1 MKIRLRRMSRLLSV
15 AALSVAL
22 FSCADEEI
30 VGGGPRVQEGLPA
43 KIVLKV
49 VSNEN
54 RIETRAAQPD
64 ENEMRVNNLYV
75 FVFDED
81 GNVCKEGSGLYSNPN
96 TTTDDNGK
104 VTGNIVFTARSKNNA
119 QIAGIANITTG
130 NVNSTYELTENQLKE
145 VKTKP
150 QLLALLANLNEQTLE
165 RSSQFIMSGWVTDGK
180 GNEIFNIPGSEDSEK
195 ITEFNCN
202 LQLKR
207 LDAKV
212 EFIVKTEVP
221 AEKIG
226 IWKNFD
232 FRPKDWRVV
241 NVPAQSLVLPKT
253 DGDTGGEKCEYFDT
267 KEMPFER
274 EVRDADYMLD
284 TCSFVFYMPE
294 NRQTPVKSIKEA
306 EITPTPEGGEKE
318 VAARYALREKR
329 DKAAQEPGDDFS
341 SKPGQKY
348 ENGAFTYAPENATYV
363 EMTGTLSYVD
373 GEGYSVNANV
383 KFTVH
388 LGYVNADPD
397 DYNTERNTHYT
408 YTVTLR
414 GVNDIVVE
422 VTAGAQDDEREDR
435 PGYEGDLIYIAEANL
450 YNLDAHYERVL
461 IHLDRSKAMKMTWG
475 VRTPYNKAIYDI
487 KGFENE
493 TEPGG
498 YIDGANIED
507 ENAGYGINDYRWIK
521 FAINEDYGQTDP
533 TKFVKYPGDHNYQG
547 LDNGGTKSGYA
558 PHPENA
564 RLLDVHQLIQRLR
577 DDYTKKGLTTGTV
590 AVTAFIDEYVYV
602 CHPWDLR
609 HDAKT
614 NYLLGKWRDYVGAE
628 DRLLYIIDGD
638 NARFSPDGASSVM
651 SSLLTFRQKSIRTVY
666 DVANP
671 NINSCWGLE
680 SRMEGDLVDVGSTI
694 SGGTS
699 NNNGRLNTLRCLL
712 GDNYDNEE
720 VQDLRWTDVLN
731 TADSYKLNDGHKD
744 ALHAVLMRNRD
755 LNGDDYVQPSE
766 IRWYLAAKD
775 QLVDFYIGE
784 SALDDASHLYPVNP
798 ADRGGHLYWRYTT
811 STAYDG
817 GQSGRSG
824 AWGLYA
830 EECVA
835 LAATSGMRV
844 TELNNRFT
852 YRCVRNLG
860 IDLADPDTEPM
871 ALIPKVTSAESD
883 GTYVIDCSN
892 LSPKARR
899 QSMETGHLPVH
910 NDLSPYNRPYT
921 KFQVATVD
929 QDYPTPSLSV
939 DFRGNESWSND
950 RDWVIYQNDENVTPS
965 GFRVP
970 NLRELLIMQTRLP
983 REAWKT
989 YQGRFTLIS
998 PWHYSRA
1005 MYLSYTTFSRGTY
1018 TTGGGDGTF
1027 NGQNGR
1033 PNKGGG
1039 FRFNAEENSIGATG
1053 AGTGGH
1059 EGYIRAVRDIQ

>member
-1 MKIRLRRMSRLLSV
+1 M
-15 AALSVAL
+15 
-22 FSCADEEI
+22 
-30 VGGGPRVQEGLPA
+30 
-43 KIVLKV
+43 
-49 VSNEN
+49 
-54 RIETRAAQPD
+54 
-64 ENEMRVNNLYV
+64 
-75 FVFDED
+75 
-81 GNVCKEGSGLYSNPN
+81 
-96 TTTDDNGK
+96 
-104 VTGNIVFTARSKNNA
+104 
-119 QIAGIANITTG
+119 
-130 NVNSTYELTENQLKE
+130 
-145 VKTKP
+145 
-150 QLLALLANLNEQTLE
+150 
-165 RSSQFIMSGWVTDGK
+165 
-180 GNEIFNIPGSEDSEK
+180 
-195 ITEFNCN
+195 
-202 LQLKR
+202 
-207 LDAKV
+207 
-212 EFIVKTEVP
+212 
-221 AEKIG
+221 
-226 IWKNFD
+226 
-232 FRPKDWRVV
+232 
-241 NVPAQSLVLPKT
+241 
-253 DGDTGGEKCEYFDT
+253 
-267 KEMPFER
+267 
-274 EVRDADYMLD
+274 
-284 TCSFVFYMPE
+284 
-294 NRQTPVKSIKEA
+294 
-306 EITPTPEGGEKE
+306 
-318 VAARYALREKR
+318 
-329 DKAAQEPGDDFS
+329 
-341 SKPGQKY
+341 
-348 ENGAFTYAPENATYV
+348 
-363 EMTGTLSYVD
+363 
-373 GEGYSVNANV
+373 
-383 KFTVH
+383 
-388 LGYVNADPD
+388 
-397 DYNTERNTHYT
+397 
-408 YTVTLR
+408 
-414 GVNDIVVE
+414 
-422 VTAGAQDDEREDR
+422 
-435 PGYEGDLIYIAEANL
+435 
-450 YNLDAHYERVL
+450 
-461 IHLDRSKAMKMTWG
+461 
-475 VRTPYNKAIYDI
+475 
-487 KGFENE
+487 
-493 TEPGG
+493 
-498 YIDGANIED
+498 
-507 ENAGYGINDYRWIK
+507 
-521 FAINEDYGQTDP
+521 
-533 TKFVKYPGDHNYQG
+533 
-547 LDNGGTKSGYA
+547 
-558 PHPENA
+558 
-564 RLLDVHQLIQRLR
+564 
-577 DDYTKKGLTTGTV
+577 
-590 AVTAFIDEYVYV
+590 
-602 CHPWDLR
+602 
-609 HDAKT
+609 
-614 NYLLGKWRDYVGAE
+614 
-628 DRLLYIIDGD
+628 
-638 NARFSPDGASSVM
+638 
-651 SSLLTFRQKSIRTVY
+651 
-666 DVANP
+666 
-671 NINSCWGLE
+671 
-680 SRMEGDLVDVGSTI
+680 
-694 SGGTS
+694 
-699 NNNGRLNTLRCLL
+699 